1 MSFVLQCQPGA
12 ITELEP
18 YATLITGQLQTG
30 AKFRMAEG
38 QSLGFLGV
46 SLPVGT
52 CARGRRTHV
61 AVLGLGETAPPQRSR
76 EQLPLAA
83 FAVLARALSPEEFH
97 FWRSQI
103 DSDCLTGVELLEFV
117 ETQGGLTV
125 FRPTG
130 RVQAYVNLV

>member
-18 YATLITGQLQTG
+18 YAVLITGQLQTD

-52 CARGRRTHV
+52 CARGRCTHV
-61 AVLGLGETAPPQRSR
+61 AVFVTGETKPPQRSR

-97 FWRSQI
+97 YWRSQI
-103 DSDCLTGVELLEFV
+103 DSDCLTGVELLDFV
-117 ETQGGLTV
+117 ETRGGLAV